1 MTHTNLFVGIDVSK
15 NTLDVATFTNGHQN
29 AIWSVPNHK
38 RGIQTL
44 LRRLQKLHPTL
55 VVLEATGGWETAAI
69 TSLSAAGLPAVVV
82 NPRQVRDFAKATGI
96 LAKTDR
102 IDAQV
107 LARFA
112 LAVQPPPRPLPD
124 DTTRLLKHLLARRQ
138 QLLKM
143 ITAERTRLSR
153 AIPPI
158 QKFIRRHIRGLKTEQ
173 DELEQTMKDLVQ
185 SNPTWQSND
194 SLIQSVPGVGPV
206 TSHTLL
212 GCLPELGTLDN
223 KQIASLVGL
232 APHCR
237 DSGTRKGKRTIW
249 GGRAHVRKPLYMATL
264 AATIHNPAIRTFYQR
279 LLVNGK
285 SEKTALTACMRK
297 LLTILNAIVKEQTP
311 WRLPNLANI

>member
-1 MTHTNLFVGIDVSK
+1 MTHQNLFVGIDVSK
-15 NTLDVATFTNGHQN
+15 QTLDVALYLNHHHD
-29 AIWSVPNHK
+29 AIWSVPNHQ

-55 VVLEATGGWETAAI
+55 VVLEATGGWETAAL
-69 TSLSAAGLPAVVV
+69 TSLSRAGLPTVLV

-102 IDAQV
+102 LDAQV
-107 LARFA
+107 LARYA
-112 LAVQPPPRPLPD
+112 QAVQPPPRPLPD
-124 DTTRLLKHLLARRQ
+124 ETTRQLKHLLARRQ

-158 QKFIRRHIRGLKTEQ
+158 QKLIRRNIRWLKSEQ
-173 DELEQTMKDLVQ
+173 DELEQTMKNLVE
-185 SNPTWQSND
+185 SNPTWQCND
-194 SLIQSVPGVGPV
+194 RLIQSVPGVGPV
-206 TSHTLL
+206 TSLTLL
-212 GCLPELGTLDN
+212 GCLPELGTLNN

-237 DSGTRKGKRTIW
+237 DSGTRQGKRTIW
-249 GGRAHVRKPLYMATL
+249 GGRAHVRKPLYMASL
-264 AATIHNPAIRTFYQR
+264 AATIHNPAIRTFYLR
-279 LLVNGK
+279 LLDNGK
-285 SEKTALTACMRK
+285 SEKMALTACMRK